1 VKVIYLASPPRAIPH
16 LGSATPEAMT
26 PESGE
31 VGFEVEISDLLPVG
45 PPENTQPGL

>member
-1 VKVIYLASPPRAIPH
+1 MSPPEEVPP
-16 LGSATPEAMT
+16 LGAATPEAMT

-31 VGFEVEISDLLPVG
+31 VGCEVETSDLLPVV